1 MRLRVFVVKRTGF
14 TAKTQ
19 RREESRKEAKMEI
32 KTTKSSKEPS
42 DSAPEKG
49 HSLRRK
55 TVQRAYRS
63 LPRRLV
69 SVLPVLGQLTLLA
82 LLAAFFASLRHYVY
96 TSENF
101 NLRSVTFE
109 GCKQLNTKALEQKIR
124 RSSRKNL
131 LKIDLKEL
139 RSLVE
144 AEPWVKQAEIR
155 RILPSDLVIYVEE
168 RVPSVILEIK
178 GALMLADDEGAL
190 LDKFDT
196 RYGKIDVPVFRGF
209 LGNNP
214 ESYKLHQEENSA
226 RVQLGRRMLAELEDG
241 SSAFAGSISEV
252 DLSDANDVKLLLVD
266 DTAEI
271 HMGDADFLKRFRT
284 LMSNMSQ
291 YQELK
296 AQYNEIASIDLRFD
310 GQIIYRPTKSSDV
323 NVKAASIR

>member
-1 MRLRVFVVKRTGF
+1 
-14 TAKTQ
+14 
-19 RREESRKEAKMEI
+19 MEI
-32 KTTKSSKEPS
+32 KTTRSSKESS

-69 SVLPVLGQLTLLA
+69 SVLPVLGQLMLLA
-82 LLAAFFASLRHYVY
+82 LFAAFCVSLRRYAY
-96 TSENF
+96 TSEKF
-101 NLRSVTFE
+101 NLRSITFE
-109 GCKQLNTKALEQKIR
+109 GCKQIHTKALEQKIR
-124 RSSRKNL
+124 RSFPKNL
-131 LKIDLKEL
+131 FGIDLKKL

-144 AEPWVKQAEIR
+144 ADPWAKQAEIR

-178 GALMLADDEGAL
+178 GILMLADDEGVL
-190 LDKFDT
+190 LDKFDA

-209 LGNNP
+209 LGNSP

-241 SSAFAGSISEV
+241 SIAFASSISEV

-310 GQIIYRPTKSSDV
+310 GQIIYRPAKSSDV

>member
-1 MRLRVFVVKRTGF
+1 
-14 TAKTQ
+14 
-19 RREESRKEAKMEI
+19 MEI
-32 KTTKSSKEPS
+32 KTTRSSREPS
-42 DSAPEKG
+42 DLAPEKG

-63 LPRRLV
+63 LPQRLV
-69 SVLPVLGQLTLLA
+69 SFLPVLGKLWLLA
-82 LLAAFFASLRHYVY
+82 FVAGFGVMVFNYAY
-96 TSENF
+96 TSEKF
-101 NLRSVTFE
+101 NLRSITFE
-109 GCKQLNTKALEQKIR
+109 GCKQINTKALEQKIR
-124 RSSRKNL
+124 RSFPKNL

-139 RSLVE
+139 RGLVE
-144 AEPWVKQAEIR
+144 AVPWVKQAEIR

-178 GALMLADDEGAL
+178 GTLMLADDEGVL
-190 LDKFDT
+190 LDKFDG

-209 LGNNP
+209 LGNSP
-214 ESYKLHQEENSA
+214 ESYKQHQEENSA
-226 RVQLGRRMLAELEDG
+226 RVKLGYRMLAELEEG
-241 SSAFAGSISEV
+241 SGTFAGSISEV
-252 DLSDANDVKLLLVD
+252 DLSDTNDVKLLLVD

-310 GQIIYRPTKSSDV
+310 GQIIYRPTKSSGGQSDV

>member
-155 RILPSDLVIYVEE
+155 RIH
-168 RVPSVILEIK
+168 
-178 GALMLADDEGAL
+178 DEGAL

-209 LGNNP
+209 LGNSP

-252 DLSDANDVKLLLVD
+252 DLSDTNDVKLLLVD

-310 GQIIYRPTKSSDV
+310 GQIIYRPT
-323 NVKAASIR
+323 